1 MDVGVIILW
10 LGTDSISLVPMS
22 REQALAGVG
31 GSSLSTL
38 QSLEEVDV
46 FHRLLSTIESQPPAT
61 MNPSTVANAPRFAD
75 DATSGGLFSML
86 PDSVLPH
93 QPSDAAA
100 AACADPVSAGS
111 AVPASSPITR
121 RASDGSG
128 HSRASRS
135 SRSGGS
141 GDSDGLGDGGFHGED
156 PMDELPPSAGAA
168 AIITAVRA
176 HPQMLAAT
184 AGGATPVEIRMLA
197 RELVVALRSGRA
209 PDHVGARPA
218 GIPSGRRGYTFTED
232 EKRALRVILNRS
244 AAERSRNRKRA
255 RVERLEGALSE
266 KDEVIRSLQGQVA
279 RLSGVIT
286 QLQHALGYGRGGPP
300 GARASY

>member
-1 MDVGVIILW
+1 
-10 LGTDSISLVPMS
+10 MS
-22 REQALAGVG
+22 REQAPAGAG

-38 QSLEEVDV
+38 QSLEEVDD
-46 FHRLLSTIESQPPAT
+46 FHRWLSAIDSQPLAT
-61 MNPSTVANAPRFAD
+61 MNATTTVNAPRFSD
-75 DATSGGLFSML
+75 DASSGCLISMPSHPAL
-86 PDSVLPH
+86 LYQPPDV
-93 QPSDAAA
+93 AATATA
-100 AACADPVSAGS
+100 APANTDSAI
-111 AVPASSPITR
+111 AARASMTR
-121 RASDGSG
+121 RASDRSG

-141 GDSDGLGDGGFHGED
+141 GDSDGLGEGVSNGED
-156 PMDELPPSAGAA
+156 PLDELPPSAGAA
-168 AIITAVRA
+168 AIISAVRA

-209 PDHVGARPA
+209 PDQLGAQPVGVSP
-218 GIPSGRRGYTFTED
+218 GRRAYTFSDD

-255 RVERLEGALSE
+255 RVECLEESLSQ

-279 RLSGVIT
+279 RLSGIIT
-286 QLQHALGYGRGGPP
+286 QLQHALGCGRGGPS
-300 GARASY
+300 GGRGSF